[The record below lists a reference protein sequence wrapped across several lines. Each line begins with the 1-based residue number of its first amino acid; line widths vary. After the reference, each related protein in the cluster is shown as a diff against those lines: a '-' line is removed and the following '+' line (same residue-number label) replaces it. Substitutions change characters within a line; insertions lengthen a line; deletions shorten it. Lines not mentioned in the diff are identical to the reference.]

1 MAEQINNIVLILC
14 AINFIRIIYTDIKYR
29 QISNISN
36 LTALG
41 LIILCSYIF
50 DFSLNITAAII
61 ILFAGIILFY
71 LGFIGGADVKLA
83 VALSLAITQSELF
96 LWLFYTS
103 IVGALQALYTVF
115 LAKIT
120 KNQSQIQ
127 KGVAYGVA
135 IIFGFLMII
144 ITRII

>member
-1 MAEQINNIVLILC
+1 M
-14 AINFIRIIYTDIKYR
+14 
-29 QISNISN
+29 
-36 LTALG
+36 
-41 LIILCSYIF
+41 
-50 DFSLNITAAII
+50 NITAAII